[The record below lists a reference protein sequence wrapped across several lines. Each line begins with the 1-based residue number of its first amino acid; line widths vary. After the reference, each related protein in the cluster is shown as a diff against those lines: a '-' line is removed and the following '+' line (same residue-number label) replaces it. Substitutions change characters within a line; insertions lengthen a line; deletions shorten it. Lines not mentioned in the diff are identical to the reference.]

1 MKAIKLDDNAILPEG
16 CSVALGNFDGFHKG
30 HARLLLEA
38 KLHGQYS
45 GALLISPSYD
55 ELFCQSKVL
64 MGLDDKMRFLSSFG
78 IDFAFLIESDEAF
91 FGLDKQEFMS
101 RYLDAL
107 HPNSLIVGEDYT
119 FARKGE
125 GTPSDLRSRYKVY
138 VVRTLLEGDRKVSS
152 TWIRECLREGDVKK
166 AWSLLGHP
174 YEVVGKSVHGRHL
187 GTGIGFPTC
196 NLRLSYDY
204 LLPRQGVY
212 AGIAYLLGK
221 PYKAMINV
229 GSNPTVG
236 GEDDHVEIHLLDY
249 DGGDAYG
256 YTVYCDFLHFVRGER
271 KFASLEDLKSQLE
284 RDKLTIYQL
293 LQ

>member
-1 MKAIKLDDNAILPEG
+1 
-16 CSVALGNFDGFHKG
+16 
-30 HARLLLEA
+30 
-38 KLHGQYS
+38 
-45 GALLISPSYD
+45 
-55 ELFCQSKVL
+55 
-64 MGLDDKMRFLSSFG
+64 MRRSS
-78 IDFAFLIESDEAF
+78 
-91 FGLDKQEFMS
+91 
-101 RYLDAL
+101 
-107 HPNSLIVGEDYT
+107 DYT

-152 TWIRECLREGDVKK
+152 TWIRECLREGEVKK

-204 LLPRQGVY
+204 LLPKQ
-212 AGIAYLLGK
+212 
-221 PYKAMINV
+221 MINV

-271 KFASLEDLKSQLE
+271 KFASLEDLKSQLQK
-284 RDKLTIYQL
+284 DKLTIYQL